1 MVTLTPPMTTRYFDS
16 ISTPSE
22 TEITLG
28 ERGGGGGTS
37 MLTGSPSAR
46 PSQ

>member
-1 MVTLTPPMTTRYFDS
+1 MTTRYFDS

-22 TEITLG
+22 TETTLG
-28 ERGGGGGTS
+28 ERGGGGRTW
-37 MLTGSPSAR
+37 MLRGWHSAR